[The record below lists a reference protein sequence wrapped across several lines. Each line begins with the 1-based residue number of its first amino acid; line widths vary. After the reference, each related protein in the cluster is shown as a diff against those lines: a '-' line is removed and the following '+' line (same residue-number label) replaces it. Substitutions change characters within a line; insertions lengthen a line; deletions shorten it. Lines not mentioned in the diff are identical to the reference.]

1 MELLLRDFCCA
12 HRRCECAD
20 LVGLGTRVVEIDVI
34 FVIIP
39 QVLAIR
45 FDMHPALRL
54 LQILPDWRFLSLLLG
69 GVIVKL
75 EVIFVCLLTRI
86 VVRDRIDNI
95 VNDLRLATRLAPR
108 HTWIIGWMTLQ

>member
-1 MELLLRDFCCA
+1 MTFVA

-34 FVIIP
+34 FVIVP

-54 LQILPDWRFLSLLLG
+54 LQILPDLRFLALLG
-69 GVIVKL
+69 CVIVKP
-75 EVIFVCLLTRI
+75 EAIFVCLLTRI
-86 VVRDRIDNI
+86 VVRDRIDEPFAACN
-95 VNDLRLATRLAPR
+95 
-108 HTWIIGWMTLQ
+108 